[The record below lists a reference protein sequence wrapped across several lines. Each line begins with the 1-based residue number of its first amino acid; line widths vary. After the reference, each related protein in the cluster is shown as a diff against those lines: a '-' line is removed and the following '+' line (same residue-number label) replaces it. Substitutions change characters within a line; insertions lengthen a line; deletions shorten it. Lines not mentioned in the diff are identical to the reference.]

1 MGINAGCADEI
12 LLKKSID
19 ITEFDDG
26 TEQGSYLVRCNDRCW
41 KVSAFVYVFLSALH
55 DTPKLSSVQNYF
67 QEHYHIALQEK
78 QINDVLNFLTENNL
92 LEGSEDTKQ
101 RKKSV
106 LWMRITL
113 LPAALVRKIRVF
125 TPLFRRA
132 CIIPLSALCLAWMFF
147 IFFMYPSGELAGQ
160 IQQLSPLYF
169 LLAYLIILS
178 ITLIHELGHSSA
190 LLYHGGTPG
199 RIGTA
204 FYFFM
209 PVLFSDVTDTW
220 RLKRKSR
227 FLVDYGGIYFQMI
240 ISMLIFAVNH
250 LFLHNQIV
258 TMAVCLSALQII
270 SNLNPFIKMDGY
282 WMLCDAIGS
291 TNVTSLMFSVILN
304 LFRREENRSP
314 QVKALSK
321 EKRIILLIY
330 SVLFAAFITY
340 FSLFI
345 VKSFLLAVTT
355 IRSDLHILLT
365 ASDTL
370 TFSPQTVLQY
380 LSSRFTKYI
389 ILIFSLRTVI
399 GLIGKLA
406 GGLKKRRTAH
416 AA

>member
-1 MGINAGCADEI
+1 MGIDAGCADEI
-12 LLKKSID
+12 LLKKTID

-26 TEQGSYLVRCNDRCW
+26 SEQGSYLVRCNDRCW

-55 DTPKLSSVQNYF
+55 DTANLSGVRSYF

-78 QINDVLNFLTENNL
+78 QINDVLKFLTENNL
-92 LEGSEDTKQ
+92 LEGSDDTKQ
-101 RKKSV
+101 KQKSV

-113 LPAALVRKIRVF
+113 IPAALVKRIKIF
-125 TPLFRRA
+125 TPLFRKG
-132 CIIPLSALCLAWMFF
+132 CIIPLSLVCLAWMIF
-147 IFFMYPSGELAGQ
+147 IFFLYPSGELANQ

-169 LLAYLIILS
+169 LFSYLIILS
-178 ITLIHELGHSSA
+178 ISIFHELGHSSA

-220 RLKRKSR
+220 CLKRKNR
-227 FLVDYGGIYFQMI
+227 FIVDYGGIYFQML
-240 ISMLIFAVNH
+240 ISILIFAVNQM
-250 LFLHNQIV
+250 FLHNQVV
-258 TMAVCLSALQII
+258 TMAVCLSTLQII

-330 SVLFAAFITY
+330 SVLFFAFISY
-340 FSLFI
+340 FTLFI
-345 VKSFLLAVTT
+345 LKSLGLAVTT
-355 IRSDLHILLT
+355 LRADLHILLT
-365 ASDTL
+365 ESDTL

-380 LSSRFTKYI
+380 LSSRFTMYI

-399 GLIGKLA
+399 GLIKKLA
-406 GGLKKRRTAH
+406 GGLQKRRTAH